1 MTSKENET
9 SKVSKPHLIL
19 IYLSIADAKKKAAQL
34 AKRKEDLKKLIKAE
48 PKRASKSKSKA
59 KTSRVDTKSKSKA
72 ISKAR

>member
-48 PKRASKSKSKA
+48 PKRASKSKAKA
-59 KTSRVDTKSKSKA
+59 KTSRVDAKSKSIV

>member
-1 MTSKENET
+1 MTSKENVT

-19 IYLSIADAKKKAAQL
+19 IYLLIADAKKKAAQL

-48 PKRASKSKSKA
+48 PKRASKSKTRA